1 MVNMND
7 LETLMLEFQGEIEI
21 IAKEKYRLQ
30 GLWTEKLLRNNLDD
44 NPQIAIDQQS
54 FFVYFFIKAFP
65 TLEIDDI
72 RILAL
77 AGQFFANS
85 VVLCD
90 EVIDRAS
97 SGINIASVLAM
108 QARQFE
114 SYHLLYQIFPPNTT
128 FWQRFRGYLSQYTQ
142 ACLEENDF
150 SSGNRPWHEYSES
163 IAIQSIKNKTG
174 VAKTAIAGLVEL
186 AEDDT
191 YLDSLNTI
199 FIAVPPNR

>member
-1 MVNMND
+1 MNN

-44 NPQIAIDQQS
+44 NPQIAIDQQG
-54 FFVYFFIKAFP
+54 FFIYLFIKAFP

-72 RILAL
+72 RILSL

-97 SGINIASVLAM
+97 SGINIASVLGM

-142 ACLEENDF
+142 ACLEEYD
-150 SSGNRPWHEYSES
+150 
-163 IAIQSIKNKTG
+163 
-174 VAKTAIAGLVEL
+174 
-186 AEDDT
+186 
-191 YLDSLNTI
+191 
-199 FIAVPPNR
+199 